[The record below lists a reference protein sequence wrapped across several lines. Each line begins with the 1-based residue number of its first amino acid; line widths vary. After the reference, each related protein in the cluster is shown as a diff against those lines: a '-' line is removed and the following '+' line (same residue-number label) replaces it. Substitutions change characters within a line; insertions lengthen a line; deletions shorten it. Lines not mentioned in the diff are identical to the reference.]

1 MTDKSNPDQ
10 TPTPSRRGFL
20 KSSALLSGAAL
31 TLPLTSANAFARGRD
46 EMRIGLVGCG
56 GRGTG
61 AANDCMTADPG
72 VKLVAMGDLFDD
84 RLKSSRRHL
93 TASKPKQVDLKDEN
107 CFVGFDAYKKVLACD
122 IDLILFATP
131 PGFRSRHIEAAIEAG
146 KHVFAEKPVAVD
158 PVTARQVMEAARL
171 AEENGL
177 SIVAGTQ
184 RRHQNTYLETMKR
197 IQDGAIGDIVSA
209 QCYWNQ
215 GGLWCH
221 ERKPGYTDVEW
232 QIRNWLY
239 FAWLSGDHIVEQ
251 HIHNIDVVNWAMG
264 GHPEVCIGLG
274 GRQVRTDPKYGHIF
288 DHFAI
293 EYEYSNGVRAHSYCR
308 QQDGTKGEVSERLV
322 GTKGTANPNGS
333 IFGKETWRLN
343 RKHHNNPYVQEH
355 IDLIKGIRAGKPLN
369 EGQRV
374 AESTL
379 TAIMGRIAAYTGKK
393 VTWEH
398 MMKSNL
404 SLVPNANAF
413 GDLSVHPVAIP
424 GRTPLE

>member
-1 MTDKSNPDQ
+1 MTPNNPELL
-10 TPTPSRRGFL
+10 TPASRRGFL
-20 KSSALLSGAAL
+20 KTGALLSGAAL
-31 TLPLTSANAFARGRD
+31 SLPLGISGAFARGSD
-46 EMRIGLVGCG
+46 TLRIGLVGCG

-72 VKLVAMGDLFDD
+72 IKLVAMGDVFRD
-84 RLKSSRRHL
+84 RLDASRKHLSSIN
-93 TASKPKQVDLKDEN
+93 ASQVDVADDK
-107 CFVGFDAYKKVLACD
+107 CFVGFDAYQKVIACD
-122 IDLILFATP
+122 VDLVLFATP
-131 PGFRSRHIEAAIEAG
+131 PAFRSLHLEAAIEAG

-158 PVTARQVMEAARL
+158 PVTARRVMKAAIR
-171 AEENGL
+171 AKEQNL
-177 SIVAGTQ
+177 SIVSGTQ
-184 RRHQNTYLETMKR
+184 RRHESSYLETMKR
-197 IQDGAIGDIVSA
+197 IEDGAIGDVVSA

-221 ERKPGYTDVEW
+221 ERKSHYSDVEW

-264 GHPEVCIGLG
+264 GPPEKAIGLG

-293 EYEYSNGVRAHSYCR
+293 EYQYESGARAHSYCR
-308 QQDGTKGEVSERLV
+308 QQDGAKGEVSERLV
-322 GTKGTANPNGS
+322 GTKGTSNPNGAIYGAQAWKFS
-333 IFGKETWRLN
+333 
-343 RKHHNNPYVQEH
+343 RKKRNNPYVQEH
-355 IDLIKGIRAGKPLN
+355 IDLIAGIREGNPLN

-379 TAIMGRIAAYTGKK
+379 TAIMGRIAAYTGKQ

-398 MMKSNL
+398 MTQSKL
-404 SLVPNANAF
+404 SLVPDLTQF
-413 GDLSVHPVAIP
+413 GDLPVPAIP
-424 GRTPLE
+424 MPGKTPLE